1 MRRPPGACNGG
12 GHRPP
17 DGGRH
22 RLPGG
27 TMADSTGTRPDPA
40 QERPTEQPT
49 EIRALPLVAAC
60 GCGSGCGCGCQS
72 GNPCQC
78 G

>member
-1 MRRPPGACNGG
+1 
-12 GHRPP
+12 
-17 DGGRH
+17 
-22 RLPGG
+22 
-27 TMADSTGTRPDPA
+27 MAESPSAPTPDPT
-40 QERPTEQPT
+40 QERQTEQPA
-49 EIRALPLVAAC
+49 EIRNLMLIGAC

>member
-1 MRRPPGACNGG
+1 MAEPPSI
-12 GHRPP
+12 
-17 DGGRH
+17 
-22 RLPGG
+22 
-27 TMADSTGTRPDPA
+27 TPDPA
-40 QERPTEQPT
+40 QQRETEQPT

-72 GNPCQC
+72 GSPCQC